1 MWVNFIVI
9 YNFNFI
15 YIWIV
20 FWKKILIMYVYF
32 FERFIISINIIFIFV
47 VFFYILIGVVVS
59 GVRGRWLDMVVV
71 VIGFMMWSFLM
82 CSVSVCGCIYSY
94 MNI

>member
-1 MWVNFIVI
+1 MFIEFVVMCV
-9 YNFNFI
+9 
-15 YIWIV
+15 V
-20 FWKKILIMYVYF
+20 FFCL
-32 FERFIISINIIFIFV
+32 RFIISINIIFIFV

-82 CSVSVCGCIYSY
+82 CSVSVCGFIYSY